1 MDKDIVISDP
11 DKLEGTK
18 KAIAGSGNLHVLS
31 DFDRTLIRSFVNGE
45 SVSSLISVLYNQNYL
60 TPEYG
65 PKAQELHKKYYAIE
79 LDSKIPRE
87 EKKKS
92 MLEWWTLHFDLL
104 IKSGLNKK
112 DLEKVVSSG
121 KIQFREGINEFV
133 DFLRDKDIPLVI
145 MSSNGLGG
153 DSIRMCFEREKRLYN
168 NIYIISNV
176 FEWDSEGRAVSV
188 KQPIIYGM
196 NKDETIINNYP
207 DIFDKVKDRKN
218 VILLGDSL
226 DDVGMTAGFNYEN
239 IIKIGFLNE
248 KVEENLDN
256 YKKIFDVIIL
266 NDGSLNFVNK
276 LLKELIK

>member
-11 DKLEGTK
+11 GRLEEIK
-18 KAIAGSGNLHVLS
+18 KSIAGAGLHILS
-31 DFDRTLIRSFVNGE
+31 DFDRTLIKAFVNGE

-87 EKKKS
+87 EKKKA

-112 DLEKVVSSG
+112 DLEKVVNSG
-121 KIQFREGINEFV
+121 KVQFREGINEFV
-133 DFLRDKDIPLVI
+133 DLLRDKDIPLVI

-153 DSIRMCFEREKRLYN
+153 DSIKMCFEREKRLYN
-168 NIYIISNV
+168 NIHIISNV

-226 DDVGMTAGFNYEN
+226 DDVGMVEGFDYEN

-256 YKKIFDVIIL
+256 YKKTFDVVIL

-276 LLKELIK
+276 LLK